1 MNINHIAV
9 YVYDIEAAK
18 EFFVRYFGGTP
29 NRMYH
34 NPHTGLRTYFLTFDD
49 GARLEI
55 MQRPDIAPHTQ
66 ATDSNSFVQPTDSDS
81 FVQPTDS
88 DATLLRH
95 GYTHLAFSVGSKQ
108 SVDALT
114 RRLADSGYEVLS
126 GPRTTGDGYYESV
139 ILAIEN
145 LLLEI
150 TV

>member
-1 MNINHIAV
+1 MYINHIAV
-9 YVYDIEAAK
+9 YVHDLEAAK
-18 EFFVRYFGGTP
+18 TFFVRYFGGTP

-34 NPHTGLRTYFLTFDD
+34 NPRTGLRTYFLTFDN

-55 MQRPDIAPHTQ
+55 MQRPDINPDTEPADTTPDT
-66 ATDSNSFVQPTDSDS
+66 TI
-81 FVQPTDS
+81 
-88 DATLLRH
+88 LRH

-108 SVDALT
+108 AVDALT
-114 RRLADSGYEVLS
+114 RQLADSGYEILS

-139 ILAIEN
+139 IRAFEN